1 MAEARSIL
9 VIDDEEA
16 ICRAFERF
24 FTRRNWQVRLASSGG
39 QGLSQLDQAP
49 AGVVFCDVRLPDANG
64 LEVLQSI
71 RRRHPNLPVVIITAY
86 GNMETVM
93 TAMERGAA
101 DYLVKPIDLDRALEL
116 AERFARPAGKQPD
129 GGDPNRPADARAG
142 QIVGTSRAMQQLF
155 KRLAL
160 AARSQASVLITGQ
173 TGTGKELVARAIH
186 QHSSRARAPFVA
198 VNCGALPDTLA
209 ESELFGCV
217 RGAFT
222 GADVDRPGRFESA
235 DGGTLF
241 LDEVAELTPPAQV
254 KLLRVLD
261 SGTLE
266 RLGSTQSIR
275 VDVRILAA
283 TNRDLP
289 ARVEA
294 GEFREDLYYRL
305 AVIQLHLPP
314 LRQRDG
320 DVPALAAHFRALLA
334 GPDQGI
340 SNEAMALLE
349 RFDWPGNVR
358 QLQNVIQ
365 QAAALA
371 GPGPI
376 LPEHLPAEIRT
387 PSDGLGPAR
396 RTETLLGHVDFQA
409 GQAWRQ
415 AIEPVE
421 RAVLRE
427 ALRRTGGQKN
437 AAAEILGLHRNTLRN
452 KLRQYDLD

>member
-1 MAEARSIL
+1 MADLRSIL
-9 VIDDEEA
+9 VIDDEDA
-16 ICRAFERF
+16 ICGAFERF
-24 FTRRNWQVRLASSGG
+24 FARRNWQVRLASSGSR
-39 QGLSQLDQAP
+39 GLSLLSQAP
-49 AGVVFCDVRLPDANG
+49 AGVVFCDVRLPDRCG

-71 RRRHPNLPVVIITAY
+71 RRRHPDLPVVIITAY

-116 AERFARPAGKQPD
+116 AERFSHPARREGD
-129 GGDPNRPADARAG
+129 GGQQDRPGHAEAG
-142 QIVGTSRAMQQLF
+142 RIVGTSRAMQQLF
-155 KRLAL
+155 KRMAL
-160 AARSQASVLITGQ
+160 AARSQGSVLITGQ

-186 QHSSRARAPFVA
+186 RHSSRSEAPFVA

-235 DGGTLF
+235 DSGTLF

-261 SGTLE
+261 SGSLE

-289 ARVEA
+289 ALVEA
-294 GEFREDLYYRL
+294 GDFREDLYYRL
-305 AVIQLHLPP
+305 AVIQLHLPA

-320 DVPALAAHFRALLA
+320 DVPALAEHFRNLLPGSA
-334 GPDQGI
+334 QGI
-340 SNEAMALLE
+340 SAETMALLE

-371 GPGPI
+371 GPGLI
-376 LPEHLPAEIRT
+376 LPEHLPAEIR
-387 PSDGLGPAR
+387 DPAGR
-396 RTETLLGHVDFQA
+396 GNPAPLPEELLGHVDFQA

-427 ALRRTGGQKN
+427 ALRRTGGLKN

-452 KLRQYDLD
+452 KLRHYDLD